1 MKDARW
7 RWIATAACCVLIAV
21 SAWTLGSYFLGSSG
35 ASEDLFTT
43 VAPAESDASSGVTA
57 TGNLVPEQ
65 EDDTA
70 DQSDGAAGEDTGSSD
85 GPTPPLAAADSA
97 YATQSGDPQSSNSSS
112 RSSDSPAATGG
123 SSASSATAS
132 GSSSSSSSSGD
143 QSTHIQVN
151 ITVDGTAAGSN
162 ISSALLSIPAGSTVY
177 DALKATGASVNAR
190 STVYGMYVAGI
201 NGLAEK
207 EYGAQSGWTY
217 YVNGQFADRACDCW
231 RLSEG
236 DYVKWVY
243 VSDN

>member
-57 TGNLVPEQ
+57 TGSLVPEQ

-85 GPTPPLAAADSA
+85 DPTPPLAAADSA
-97 YATQSGDPQSSNSSS
+97 YAIQSGDPQSS
-112 RSSDSPAATGG
+112 RSSDGSSAAGG
-123 SSASSATAS
+123 SSALSATAS

-217 YVNGQFADRACDCW
+217 YVNGQFADRACDRW